1 MLIPFF
7 SSMILIFGSLPL
19 QAQAPPAS
27 VPLERNL
34 RVAGTV
40 VDDLSGQPLARAQ
53 VFLFLQSVRDFQL
66 TTVTAQDGHFSF
78 EGLVPGKYTL
88 SAQRKGYLPQAY
100 KQHGQFSTA
109 IIVGAD
115 LDTGNL
121 RFALLPEAAIS
132 GRVLDEMNEP
142 VRNAQVLLF
151 REGLSLGTRGTRQE
165 NGTSTDDRGQFRL
178 AHLAAGTY
186 FVAVSARPWYAQPVT
201 HQRMI
206 TGDSSGKITETV
218 IATGEPDLD
227 VLYPV
232 TFFPN
237 TTGFSGA
244 APITMHAGD
253 AETADFTLH
262 PVPALHMTIRTGS
275 PGESEGIWVEVSQ
288 PLIGGVQNQMP
299 VSSQQTAPGIFEISG
314 LPPGRL
320 NVRLGT
326 SKDGNTV
333 YRSQNVQLAGDLD
346 LNAAEAMAFTS
357 VSGSF
362 KTDDGSPL
370 SQPAQLQLRNKASG
384 EILFMHADGTKES
397 KFRELD
403 LAPGTYDVAVVS
415 PGAAALKRLTATG
428 ARISGNTLEIEAGQ
442 HAELNVVISRGTSS
456 ISGVALKDGK
466 PIDGVLVIM
475 VPEVPEH
482 NLVLFRRDQSDSD
495 GSFNLNGILPGK
507 YTLVAIENA
516 WELEWFKPGV
526 IQKYLAGGKEVR
538 VTPDSKQTVNVNVQP

>member
-1 MLIPFF
+1 MLIPLF
-7 SSMILIFGSLPL
+7 SSVILILGSLPQ
-19 QAQAPPAS
+19 QAQAPTAS
-27 VPLERNL
+27 VPREQSL

-40 VDDLSGQPLARAQ
+40 VDGINGQPLARAQ
-53 VFLFLQSVRDFQL
+53 VFLFLQTVRDFQL
-66 TTVTAQDGHFSF
+66 TTVTAEDGHFSF

-88 SAQRKGYLPQAY
+88 SAQRKGYLPRAY

-121 RFALLPEAAIS
+121 RFALLPDAAIS

-151 REGLSLGTRGTRQE
+151 RQGLSLGTRGTRQE
-165 NGTSTDDRGQFRL
+165 SSTSTDDRGQFRF

-201 HQRMI
+201 HQRMV
-206 TGDSSGKITETV
+206 TGDSSGTITEVLITN
-218 IATGEPDLD
+218 GEPELD

-237 TTGFSGA
+237 ATDFSGA
-244 APITMHAGD
+244 APITLGAGD
-253 AETADFTLH
+253 AEAADITLH
-262 PVPALHMTIRTGS
+262 PVPALHMTIRAAS
-275 PGESEGIWVEVSQ
+275 AGESEGMWAQVSQ
-288 PLIGGVQNQMP
+288 PLIAGAQNQVP
-299 VSSQQTAPGIFEISG
+299 VNSQQIAPGVLEISG

-320 NVRLGT
+320 SVRLGT
-326 SKDGNTV
+326 SKDGNMA
-333 YRSQNVQLAGDLD
+333 YRSQNVQLAGDMD
-346 LNAAEAMAFTS
+346 INAAETMASAS

-370 SQPAQLQLRNKASG
+370 SQPARLQLRSKASG
-384 EILFMHADGTKES
+384 EILFLHADAGKES
-397 KFRELD
+397 KFSELD
-403 LAPGTYDVAVVS
+403 LAPGIYDVAVVS
-415 PGAAALKRLTATG
+415 PGAAALKRLTAIG
-428 ARISGNTLEIEAGQ
+428 AKVSGNTLEIDAGQ
-442 HAELNVVISRGTSS
+442 HAELSAVISRGTSRL
-456 ISGVALKDGK
+456 SGIALKDGK
-466 PIDGVLVIM
+466 PIDGVLVIL
-475 VPEVPEH
+475 VPEVPER

-507 YTLVAIENA
+507 YTLVAVENA

-526 IQKYLAGGKEVR
+526 IQKYLTGGQEVR
-538 VTPDSKQTVNVNVQP
+538 VAPDSKQTVNVNVQP